1 MSTTTTHQRE
11 SLTQSQLREIRAE
24 LTRESR
30 RLGPGDPRAHVFAAA
45 LERIENGTYGRCA
58 TCGDGIPY
66 ERLSVVPE
74 TAYCVH
80 CRRDREPS

>member
-1 MSTTTTHQRE
+1 MITTTTHQRE

-30 RLGPGDPRAHVFAAA
+30 RLGSGDPRAHAFAAA
-45 LERIENGTYGRCA
+45 LDRIENGTYGHCA

-74 TAYCVH
+74 TVYCVN
-80 CRRDREPS
+80 CRRDREAS